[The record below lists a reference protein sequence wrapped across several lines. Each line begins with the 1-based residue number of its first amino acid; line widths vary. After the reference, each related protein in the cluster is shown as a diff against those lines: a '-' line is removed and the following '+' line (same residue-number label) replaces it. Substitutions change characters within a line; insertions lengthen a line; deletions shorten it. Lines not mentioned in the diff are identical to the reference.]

1 MRLSD
6 SLTRKR
12 TAEHS
17 TRVQASYEGLVNQYG
32 MPLSRIKQSR
42 KCTQHRSLDNMI
54 GLRERV
60 VQRLEQSKIKSKNFK
75 AIKSSLVWIKSAIK
89 SSILDRIVI
98 KSNPW
103 SNPICLLRI
112 DHAAQIALICGWKIQ
127 TKGFYYLVSHLDQF
141 YLITGCNFHFVSHMD
156 SSSL

>member
-42 KCTQHRSLDNMI
+42 KCTQHRSLDN
-54 GLRERV
+54 
-60 VQRLEQSKIKSKNFK
+60 KIKSKNFK

-127 TKGFYYLVSHLDQF
+127 IKGFYYFVSHLDQF

>member
-75 AIKSSLVWIKSAIK
+75 EIKSSLCANPIRNQIQHIRQDCDQIQ
-89 SSILDRIVI
+89 SSI
-98 KSNPW
+98 KSN
-103 SNPICLLRI
+103 
-112 DHAAQIALICGWKIQ
+112 
-127 TKGFYYLVSHLDQF
+127 
-141 YLITGCNFHFVSHMD
+141 FVD
-156 SSSL
+156 